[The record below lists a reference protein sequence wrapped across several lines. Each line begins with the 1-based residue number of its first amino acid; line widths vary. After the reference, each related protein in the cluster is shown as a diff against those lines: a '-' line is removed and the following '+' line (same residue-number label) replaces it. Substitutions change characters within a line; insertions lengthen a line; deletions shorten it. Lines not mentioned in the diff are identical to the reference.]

1 MDLVEQ
7 LRIDP
12 ENGARRLEVE
22 YKAGLLALARR
33 LCADEGD
40 AEELVNCTFA
50 EVVRSIDRYA
60 EQSAFFGWMARIM
73 IHLNGRKKDRKSNE
87 TVVVSE
93 EMPDVAAD
101 PDADARLLREVDAS
115 LLRDVIEGLPA
126 DIRKT
131 LLLHYFMD
139 MPVKDVARFLA
150 LPVGTVTWRLHYARQ
165 MLAAKLGTQKPGV
178 KLLVFA
184 LLLSAGLAIG
194 GALYTLGTAVF
205 GSRAESAE
213 VVSHAE
219 NAESAESVSH
229 AENAES
235 AEPTSSTFSTPLPS
249 STLSTLSTSS
259 TPSTSSTV
267 STPEPS
273 EMNAKPLLAA
283 ASSLA
288 LAATSASAATDHW
301 TYTPPATGTRGTISW
316 TDSSGFENVINGI
329 ILSDGAIDV
338 YPNCNRGSATLRNAD
353 FSIPVRDGA
362 GNELAYSPDFLAGKR
377 DTGSAILG
385 YITGLTNVVVNANAT
400 SLGNYCFKSCTALV
414 RVRLPDGIE
423 SIGVEAFNGDSAL
436 VEIENFLPDSVKT
449 IKNKAFQNCTALTG
463 FLTARGLQ
471 TTGDRIFHTCSAL
484 QGVDLSESS
493 LSALDIF
500 SFYSCS
506 SLVSVSLPESL
517 TSIGGGCFK
526 SCTSLKTV
534 TPLLP
539 PRLATLG
546 TDSDV
551 AFYDDPIEGH
561 VVCPPTLAR
570 VGLRAFRNSRFETFA
585 ASKKGLTSIGQYAFW
600 GNVNLTNIVLSV
612 ETDSIALEWLSSS
625 GTAGVPQHVWFRN
638 LPSSLAAKLWT
649 GTIKQNITIHLPWSQ
664 QEAWREWVASGPSGH
679 TFTFD
684 GATKT
689 LPENLNDVG
698 TWQSGVVQNVTWWKD
713 LDMPTLVLIK

>member
-1 MDLVEQ
+1 MTVVEE
-7 LRIDP
+7 LRTDR
-12 ENGARRLEVE
+12 ESGARRLEAE
-22 YKAGLLALARR
+22 YKAGLMTLARR
-33 LCADEGD
+33 FCADEGD
-40 AEELVNCTFA
+40 AEELVNRTLA
-50 EVVRSIDRYA
+50 AVVEGIDDYL
-60 EQSAFFGWMARIM
+60 EQSAFFGWMCKILEN
-73 IHLNGRKKDRKSNE
+73 IHAKDVRRKSNR
-87 TVVVSE
+87 TVTG
-93 EMPDVAAD
+93 DAAAVD
-101 PDADARLLREVDAS
+101 GARDDEAGDRIFREVDAS
-115 LLRDVIEGLPA
+115 LLRDAIADLPA
-126 DIRKT
+126 DLKDALMLR
-131 LLLHYFMD
+131 YFMD
-139 MPVKDVARFLA
+139 LPVSRVARILA
-150 LPVGTVTWRLHYARQ
+150 APEGTVKWRLHCAR
-165 MLAAKLGTQKPGV
+165 MVLAAKLGATRRSPAA
-178 KLLVFA
+178 KLVLLA
-184 LLLSAGLAIG
+184 LLLAAGLAAG
-194 GALYTLGTAVF
+194 RALYTLGTAVLET
-205 GSRAESAE
+205 RAESAQL
-213 VVSHAE
+213 
-219 NAESAESVSH
+219 ESQ
-229 AENAES
+229 AES
-235 AEPTSSTFSTPLPS
+235 AEPTS
-249 STLSTLSTSS
+249 STLSTSS

-267 STPEPS
+267 STPESS

-283 ASSLA
+283 TSLA

-316 TDSSGFENVINGI
+316 TDSSGFENIISGI
-329 ILSDGAIDV
+329 VLENGAIRI
-338 YPNCNRGSATLRNAD
+338 YPNSNTSSPIRNAD
-353 FSIPVRDGA
+353 FSIPVEAADGTP
-362 GNELAYSPDFLAGKR
+362 LAYSPDFLAGK
-377 DTGSAILG
+377 DNTGQRILG
-385 YITGLTNVVVNANAT
+385 YNTEITNVVVNSNAT
-400 SLGNYCFKSCTALV
+400 SIGNYCFKNCTALV

-423 SIGVEAFNGDSAL
+423 SIGAEAFCGDSAL
-436 VEIENFLPDSVKT
+436 VEIENFLPDSVTT
-449 IKNKAFQNCTALTG
+449 IKGKAFQYCSALTG
-463 FLTARGLQ
+463 FLTARGLR
-471 TTGDRIFHTCSAL
+471 TTGDRIFHSCTAL
-484 QGVDLSESS
+484 QGANLSESP

-500 SFYSCS
+500 SFFECK
-506 SLVSVSLPESL
+506 SLASVSLPDSL

-526 SCTSLKTV
+526 TCTALKTV

-546 TDSDV
+546 TDGDV

-570 VGLRAFRNSRFETFA
+570 VGLRAFRNSRFETFT

-698 TWQSGVVQNVTWWKD
+698 TWQSGVIQNVTWWKD

>member
-1 MDLVEQ
+1 MK
-7 LRIDP
+7 RI
-12 ENGARRLEVE
+12 
-22 YKAGLLALARR
+22 
-33 LCADEGD
+33 
-40 AEELVNCTFA
+40 
-50 EVVRSIDRYA
+50 
-60 EQSAFFGWMARIM
+60 
-73 IHLNGRKKDRKSNE
+73 
-87 TVVVSE
+87 
-93 EMPDVAAD
+93 
-101 PDADARLLREVDAS
+101 AS
-115 LLRDVIEGLPA
+115 
-126 DIRKT
+126 
-131 LLLHYFMD
+131 H
-139 MPVKDVARFLA
+139 FLA
-150 LPVGTVTWRLHYARQ
+150 IA
-165 MLAAKLGTQKPGV
+165 
-178 KLLVFA
+178 LVF
-184 LLLSAGLAIG
+184 
-194 GALYTLGTAVF
+194 
-205 GSRAESAE
+205 
-213 VVSHAE
+213 
-219 NAESAESVSH
+219 
-229 AENAES
+229 
-235 AEPTSSTFSTPLPS
+235 
-249 STLSTLSTSS
+249 
-259 TPSTSSTV
+259 
-267 STPEPS
+267 
-273 EMNAKPLLAA
+273 
-283 ASSLA
+283 
-288 LAATSASAATDHW
+288 AATSASAATDHW
-301 TYTPPATGTRGTISW
+301 TYTPPASGTRGTISW

-377 DTGSAILG
+377 DTGAAILG

-400 SLGNYCFKSCTALV
+400 SIGNYCFKSCTALV

-546 TDSDV
+546 ADSDV

-570 VGLRAFRNSRFETFA
+570 VGLRAFRNSRFETFT

-612 ETDSIALEWLSSS
+612 ETDSIAQEWLSSS

-638 LPSSLAAKLWT
+638 LPSSLSAKLWT
-649 GTIKQNITIHLPWSQ
+649 GTIKQNITIHLPWSK
-664 QEAWREWVASGPSGH
+664 EKEWREWVASGPSGH
-679 TFTFD
+679 TFTFN

-689 LPENLNDVG
+689 LPDTIDGVG
-698 TWQSGVVQNVTWWKD
+698 TWQAGIMQNVTWWKD
-713 LDMPTLVLIK
+713 RDPYFIIVVR